1 MLSITGLSLK
11 ELEPHI
17 AKTNKHL
24 PSISQLFVSLNNGPK
39 AFIVTKALFG
49 LVTSLR
55 KIKVPSGLDQSKV
68 PFSQCKPVFST
79 RFRVVG
85 VPYHSKYLA
94 GAKEALIEEDLEGEE
109 L

>member
-24 PSISQLFVSLNNGPK
+24 PSISQLFVSLNNWPK
-39 AFIVTKALFG
+39 AFIVTGPSKVLFG

-55 KIKVPSGLDQSKV
+55 KIKAPNGLDQSKV
-68 PFSQCKPVFST
+68 PFSQHKPVFPSGFWSSVCHIT
-79 RFRVVG
+79 ANISPGPRKPSLRR
-85 VPYHSKYLA
+85 
-94 GAKEALIEEDLEGEE
+94 I
-109 L
+109 